1 MPVLGFLESSIQ
13 LVPDGTLL
21 FHLALIVGMVA
32 LLNAT
37 LLKPINRI
45 LEEREQRTKGRLS
58 EAGQALATVE
68 EKMRGYEQRLRQART
83 EGYALM
89 EQSRSA
95 LSSERDQKVAEVRS
109 EVSSWMTA
117 EQEKLRSDTLQ
128 VKKTLEADARSM
140 ALQISRQILQREVGE

>member
-1 MPVLGFLESSIQ
+1 
-13 LVPDGTLL
+13 
-21 FHLALIVGMVA
+21 MVA

-109 EVSSWMTA
+109 EVSSWMAA